1 MTREEIIRLAF
12 QSRLTED
19 LWLTDE
25 TDYPHL
31 ERFAELVAAEYKQDA
46 LRYRMLR
53 SNERFSV
60 DEKCGGDWEPVSHDQ
75 LDATLDEAIDRARGD
90 SK

>member
-46 LRYRMLR
+46 LRYRWLR
-53 SNERFSV
+53 DMHDS
-60 DEKCGGDWEPVSHDQ
+60 GDPNWFVYAANPEEPLNV
-75 LDATLDEAIDRARGD
+75 AIDAAME
-90 SK
+90 KVK